1 MKTFLLFILVAAMAV
16 LHQDFWNWR
25 TATPLAFGFMP
36 AGLFYHACYTLGCS
50 VVVAVLVW
58 FAWPDAL
65 ERDAE
70 NHPEIQQ

>member
-1 MKTFLLFILVAAMAV
+1 MKAFLLITLTAAMAV

-36 AGLFYHACYTLGCS
+36 AGLFYHACYTLGCI
-50 VVVAVLVW
+50 VLVAMLVR
-58 FAWPDAL
+58 FAWPAEL

-70 NHPEIQQ
+70 SHPEIPQ